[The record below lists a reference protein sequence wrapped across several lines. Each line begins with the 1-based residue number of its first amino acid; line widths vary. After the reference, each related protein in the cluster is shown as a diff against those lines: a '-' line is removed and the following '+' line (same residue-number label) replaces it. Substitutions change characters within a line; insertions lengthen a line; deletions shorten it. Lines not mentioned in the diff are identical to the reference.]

1 MVAKILRIVDTVLTF
16 VALVLG
22 CVALSGVS
30 DNKDTIKA
38 TYWMKANAGGLG
50 LDVDLYGNLW
60 GYYVDVDFDVDGNP
74 AEWDDNSDP
83 KDVKDAMF
91 ALVVLGFVVTVIKLI
106 VAIVGIIVPPNNMG
120 VGIGSILLSL
130 LGLAFWFAAV
140 GLWTNKALDGD
151 DKIKD
156 YDDFENGPGFATA
169 AVCGALAVLSLLI
182 SIGALVL
189 GGKEGGAPEAVDSKN
204 KDVEMANA
212 K

>member
-1 MVAKILRIVDTVLTF
+1 MRRPRTARPPREPR
-16 VALVLG
+16 A
-22 CVALSGVS
+22 
-30 DNKDTIKA
+30 
-38 TYWMKANAGGLG
+38 
-50 LDVDLYGNLW
+50 
-60 GYYVDVDFDVDGNP
+60 P
-74 AEWDDNSDP
+74 ASRR
-83 KDVKDAMF
+83 
-91 ALVVLGFVVTVIKLI
+91 
-106 VAIVGIIVPPNNMG
+106 
-120 VGIGSILLSL
+120 
-130 LGLAFWFAAV
+130 FAAV